1 MLIAFS
7 VTEQSQ
13 WKFICIGLY
22 TPGLNDDKSDII
34 LKHFEAVRDMRVSD
48 ESRISVG
55 GAKPKGRKFWGPIPS
70 CVSRAYGGRV
80 RPLGLPLGTVPKA
93 SGV

>member
-55 GAKPKGRKFWGPIPS
+55 RGVRNPRGRKFRGRYSILRLPGLRGKGPPPWPPS
-70 CVSRAYGGRV
+70 WN
-80 RPLGLPLGTVPKA
+80 RP
-93 SGV
+93 